1 MQYTLVNLNNM
12 LCPAISDP
20 FSGPNYRWF
29 AMAHQSAL
37 ILVFGKIYTIV
48 ATSILKIPLIM
59 FGQSKPSHSWRNGFV
74 TNRQTSATGPNNND
88 GVTEDD
94 EKPKDK

>member
-1 MQYTLVNLNNM
+1 M
-12 LCPAISDP
+12 LCPAVSDP

-37 ILVFGKIYTIV
+37 ILVFGKIYTSLMS
-48 ATSILKIPLIM
+48 ALLKIPSLL

-74 TNRQTSATGPNNND
+74 TNNREHTPGGSNNNVLNAVD
-88 GVTEDD
+88 DD
-94 EKPKDK
+94 ETNKDK

>member
-1 MQYTLVNLNNM
+1 M
-12 LCPAISDP
+12 LCAAVSDP

-37 ILVFGKIYTIV
+37 ILVFGKIYTV
-48 ATSILKIPLIM
+48 LVTSLLKIPSLV

-74 TNRQTSATGPNNND
+74 TNRQSTATGSNNND
-88 GVTEDD
+88 VDATEDD
-94 EKPKDK
+94 NETNKDK